1 MLTLRLNKELE
12 NQVTTTASLL
22 GISKSELIRI
32 SVTEYIQ
39 KQQKPNAW
47 ELGRELFGKHSSG
60 KGDLST
66 NRKTLIKEKIK
77 AKHQR

>member
-1 MLTLRLNKELE
+1 MLTLRLDEKLE
-12 NQVTTTASLL
+12 NKVKTTASQL

-32 SVTEYIQ
+32 SVSEYIQ

-47 ELGRELFGKHSSG
+47 ELGKELFGKHASG
-60 KGDLST
+60 KGDLSE
-66 NRKTLIKEKIK
+66 NRKALMKEKIK

>member
-1 MLTLRLNKELE
+1 MLTLRLDKNLE
-12 NQVTTTASLL
+12 NQVKTTASQL

-32 SVTEYIQ
+32 SVSEYIQ

-47 ELGRELFGKHSSG
+47 ELGNELFGKHASG
-60 KGDLST
+60 KGDLSA
-66 NRKTLIKEKIK
+66 NRKTLMKEKVK

>member
-1 MLTLRLNKELE
+1 MLTLRLDEKLE
-12 NQVTTTASLL
+12 NQVKTTASQL

-32 SVTEYIQ
+32 SVSEYIQ

-47 ELGRELFGKHSSG
+47 ESGKDLFGKHASG

-66 NRKTLIKEKIK
+66 NRKILMKEKIK
-77 AKHQR
+77 AKLK